1 MAWAAALLA
10 TAASP
15 LCAAAGPAAPN
26 YAFPDA
32 AQEITQLFWLAE
44 TASACGWATREEADK
59 FQLFALRF
67 LAAHL
72 EGPHR
77 SALFAMVGAD
87 NYVQGVQRAASQQA
101 PESCN
106 QARWQT
112 GWVTYKAAAD
122 ENEVQY

>member
-1 MAWAAALLA
+1 LRRCW
-10 TAASP
+10 P
-15 LCAAAGPAAPN
+15 P
-26 YAFPDA
+26 

-77 SALFAMVGAD
+77 SALFAMVGAE
-87 NYVQGVQRAASQQA
+87 NYVQGVQKAASQQA
-101 PESCN
+101 PEICR
-106 QARWQT
+106 QPRWQA
-112 GWVTYKAAAD
+112 GWLTYKAAAD
-122 ENEVQY
+122 ENEIEY